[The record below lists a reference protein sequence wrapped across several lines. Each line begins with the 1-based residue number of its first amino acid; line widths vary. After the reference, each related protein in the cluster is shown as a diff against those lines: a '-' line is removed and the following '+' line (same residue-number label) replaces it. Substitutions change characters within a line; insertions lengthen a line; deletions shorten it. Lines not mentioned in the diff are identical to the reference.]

1 MTEPTNSALL
11 PNGLKDLLPPEAR
24 HESTVM
30 RLVMATLAEHGYGRV
45 DPPLVEYEETLFAG
59 PGGRLAGQTFRLM
72 DPVTQHMMGVRADMT
87 PQVARIATT
96 RLKSQPRPL
105 RLAYGGQVLRVRG
118 GQLRPERQFV
128 QAGAELF
135 GHDSPEA
142 DAEVIALAVEALTRV
157 GAKGLSVDIALPTL
171 APELLDAL
179 AAPDAVRDAI
189 VSALELRDTSAL
201 DLLDWPHAGLFAA
214 LLKAT

>member
-72 DPVTQHMMGVRADMT
+72 DPVTQHMM
-87 PQVARIATT
+87 AR
-96 RLKSQPRPL
+96 RRKRRSE
-105 RLAYGGQVLRVRG
+105 VL
-118 GQLRPERQFV
+118 E
-128 QAGAELF
+128 
-135 GHDSPEA
+135 
-142 DAEVIALAVEALTRV
+142 
-157 GAKGLSVDIALPTL
+157 
-171 APELLDAL
+171 
-179 AAPDAVRDAI
+179 
-189 VSALELRDTSAL
+189 
-201 DLLDWPHAGLFAA
+201 
-214 LLKAT
+214 